1 MFDLTLVAKGGRW
14 VLLDERAGEL
24 GAFASQ
30 ADGLR
35 AAGSYEGFPGDEY
48 RYVLIQE
55 ETGEWDEAVIELPRL
70 H

>member
-14 VLLDERAGEL
+14 VLVNDETGEV

-30 ADGLR
+30 AEALR
-35 AAGSYEGFPGDEY
+35 AAGAYEAFPGGED

-55 ETGEWDEAVIELPRL
+55 ETGDWEEALVEVPRL

>member
-1 MFDLTLVAKGGRW
+1 MFDLTLVSKGGRW
-14 VLLDERAGEL
+14 VLVDDEAREL

-30 ADGLR
+30 ADALR
-35 AAGSYEGFPGDEY
+35 AVGAYEARPGDEY

-55 ETGEWDEAVIELPRL
+55 ETGEWDEAVVELPRL

>member
-1 MFDLTLVAKGGRW
+1 MFDLTVVAKSGRW
-14 VLLDERAGEL
+14 VLVDDVAGEL

-30 ADGLR
+30 ADALR
-35 AAGSYEGFPGDEY
+35 AACAYEALPGDEY

-55 ETGEWDEAVIELPRL
+55 EGEWEEALLEVPRL